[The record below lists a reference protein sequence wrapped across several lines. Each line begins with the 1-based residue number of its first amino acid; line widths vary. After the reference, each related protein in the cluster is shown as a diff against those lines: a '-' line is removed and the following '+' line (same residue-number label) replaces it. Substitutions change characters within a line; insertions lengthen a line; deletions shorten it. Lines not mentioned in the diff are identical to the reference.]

1 MLWNIFLNIYSHLTL
16 RDRRLFI
23 EENGLLTKNIVVSS
37 SEIPEDLKK
46 IATIYMIPVATK
58 DDLELYFKQ
67 WLLPSA
73 RDQAKINVLLSRK
86 GLYFLILSTQLQ
98 HECQIFQTICCSIKH
113 AFQKVQTSL
122 VLVQQVLR

>member
-1 MLWNIFLNIYSHLTL
+1 MICCEIYFLNIYSHLTL

-37 SEIPEDLKK
+37 SEIPADLKK

-58 DDLELYFKQ
+58 DDLELYLKQ

-86 GLYFLILSTQLQ
+86 G
-98 HECQIFQTICCSIKH
+98 
-113 AFQKVQTSL
+113 
-122 VLVQQVLR
+122 